1 MFCPYFLKL
10 IGETN
15 LMCTV
20 SWQENTIMKVAIYA
34 CVSTN
39 KQDKGNQLV
48 ELWEFAA
55 KQNWQVVTE
64 YVDTVSVSG
73 KRRAQFEGEGER
85 GDVGMMGA
93 AVDV

>member
-20 SWQENTIMKVAIYA
+20 SWQENAIMKIAIYA
-34 CVSTN
+34 CVRTN
-39 KQDKGNQLV
+39 KQGNGNQLV

-55 KQNWQVVTE
+55 KQNWQIVTE

-73 KRRAQFEGEGER
+73 KKERAIRGRGRARGTLER
-85 GDVGMMGA
+85 
-93 AVDV
+93 